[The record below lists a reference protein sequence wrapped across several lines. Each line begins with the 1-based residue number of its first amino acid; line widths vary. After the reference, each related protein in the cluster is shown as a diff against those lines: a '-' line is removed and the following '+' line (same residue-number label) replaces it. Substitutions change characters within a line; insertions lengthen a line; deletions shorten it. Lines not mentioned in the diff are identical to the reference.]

1 MSNVLPLSAQK
12 SVWSFYRSRFLFV
25 GSIAAILVAIL
36 AFAAL
41 LPAYMATR
49 SLGKSLGDSESML
62 PASEEDQ
69 NERALILRA
78 RTLISEL
85 APVAERPGVFEALT
99 EALEA
104 RPNGIVIQRM
114 QIKKEDRQTIVI
126 GGTASDRSRISAYR
140 DALIKNSRFEQV
152 DVPVGALAGAE
163 GGQFSITLTG
173 AF

>member
-1 MSNVLPLSAQK
+1 MCGGMSARSMNTFLPLIAKRPCSTQPLSDWPCAVFRKCMSNVLPLSAQK

-126 GGTASDRSRISAYR
+126 
-140 DALIKNSRFEQV
+140 
-152 DVPVGALAGAE
+152 
-163 GGQFSITLTG
+163 
-173 AF
+173 